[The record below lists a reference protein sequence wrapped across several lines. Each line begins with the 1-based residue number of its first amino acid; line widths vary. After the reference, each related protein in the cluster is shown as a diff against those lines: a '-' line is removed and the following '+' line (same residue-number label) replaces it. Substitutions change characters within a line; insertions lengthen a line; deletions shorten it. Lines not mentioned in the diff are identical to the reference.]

1 MKVAKE
7 FKCNASLDD
16 DLRAWVQS
24 TLKELDVLRNGPLTA
39 TVLNGNLMNSISMEH
54 QHICIARDWVVAAHI
69 GMVKLDLKSQGF
81 EQRLNKLEFQ
91 PFLEIRIY

>member
-24 TLKELDVLRNGPLTA
+24 MLKELDVLRNGPLTA

-54 QHICIARDWVVAAHI
+54 QHIRMARDWVVAAHT
-69 GMVKLDLKSQGF
+69 GMVKAWLSWTLSPRALSKDLINQDSNHF
-81 EQRLNKLEFQ
+81 
-91 PFLEIRIY
+91 